1 MLVAKTAGSQPP
13 PDAPR
18 HERPAVIDKM
28 ESRDR
33 DRKGRSPSRDGR
45 EDSRDRKMEKKEKK
59 EKRSRPGR
67 SRSRSRSRSS
77 PRDRRDRD
85 GGSTAAA
92 PGAAKR
98 KRRAMWDV
106 GADGQKAT
114 AAPAVTPVA
123 ATTNSLLMLQ
133 EQALLTRKVRCLH
146 VGNVTGSVTAEI
158 MRAFINGAMHKENMA
173 AAPGDVVIRID
184 PLPEKCACFL
194 EFRSPIECSNAL
206 GLSGIELQGRQLRIS
221 RTRDYEPC
229 PPHLL
234 NVVIPPGLP
243 PPGTAMQKAIAS
255 RNAGVSAGYGARP
268 DLAGSTVKQD
278 GMTFD
283 GFAWTKS
290 GQPRTRDSRPAE
302 ERPSN
307 ALELSRCARRVYV
320 GNLPPTELL
329 DNEALKGF
337 FTRSMTER
345 GLHDMSKVAAY
356 TPLLTRH
363 TPHRMRA
370 TCRLVAGWLHAGWS
384 DHITPTASLHPLR
397 TGRASLPSP
406 PPRWGLAS
414 ARWSSACTGMPR
426 ASGPSSS
433 SARWQRRP
441 PA

>member
-1 MLVAKTAGSQPP
+1 MTAG
-13 PDAPR
+13 
-18 HERPAVIDKM
+18 
-28 ESRDR
+28 
-33 DRKGRSPSRDGR
+33 
-45 EDSRDRKMEKKEKK
+45 
-59 EKRSRPGR
+59 
-67 SRSRSRSRSS
+67 
-77 PRDRRDRD
+77 
-85 GGSTAAA
+85 
-92 PGAAKR
+92 
-98 KRRAMWDV
+98 
-106 GADGQKAT
+106 
-114 AAPAVTPVA
+114 
-123 ATTNSLLMLQ
+123 LLQLQ
-133 EQALLTRKVRCLH
+133 EQALITRKVRCLH

-290 GQPRTRDSRPAE
+290 GQPRMRDSRPAE
-302 ERPSN
+302 ERPST
-307 ALELSRCARRVYV
+307 ALELSRGARRVYV

-345 GLHDMSKVAAY
+345 SLHDLSKVAGYPPFTHAAY
-356 TPLLTRH
+356 RRRTACAPL
-363 TPHRMRA
+363 
-370 TCRLVAGWLHAGWS
+370 AGWLHAGWL
-384 DHITPTASLHPLR
+384 HTTHRIPAPTAHRSSLAPLTSPQVGPGISPMIIGVHRDASGKWAFLEFRTVAEATSCMNLTGIVMGSNPHPYHHFHPQPNSNLQ
-397 TGRASLPSP
+397 PSP
-406 PPRWGLAS
+406 SPFTSPLTLTLDPHPR
-414 ARWSSACTGMPR
+414 
-426 ASGPSSS
+426 PSPGVMMGSTS
-433 SARWQRRP
+433 LVVNRTKDYTP
-441 PA
+441 I

>member
-1 MLVAKTAGSQPP
+1 M
-13 PDAPR
+13 D
-18 HERPAVIDKM
+18 
-28 ESRDR
+28 SRDR
-33 DRKGRSPSRDGR
+33 DRKGRSPSRDGS
-45 EDSRDRKMEKKEKK
+45 EDSRDRKERKKEKK
-59 EKRSRPGR
+59 EKKDKRSRR

-85 GGSTAAA
+85 GGSAAA

-146 VGNVTGSVTAEI
+146 VGNVTGAVTAEM

-283 GFAWTKS
+283 GFAWTKT

-302 ERPSN
+302 ERPST
-307 ALELSRCARRVYV
+307 ALELSRGARRVYV

-345 GLHDMSKVAAY
+345 SLHDLSKVAAC
-356 TPLLTRH
+356 PPCSHCIRPHRLRAACRVVARRMV
-363 TPHRMRA
+363 TPH
-370 TCRLVAGWLHAGWS
+370 
-384 DHITPTASLHPLR
+384 PPHPCTHCAPDEPR
-397 TGRASLPSP
+397 SP
-406 PPRWGLAS
+406 PLTTGGAWHEPDDHRS
-414 ARWSSACTGMPR
+414 APGRLG
-426 ASGPSSS
+426 
-433 SARWQRRP
+433 
-441 PA
+441 